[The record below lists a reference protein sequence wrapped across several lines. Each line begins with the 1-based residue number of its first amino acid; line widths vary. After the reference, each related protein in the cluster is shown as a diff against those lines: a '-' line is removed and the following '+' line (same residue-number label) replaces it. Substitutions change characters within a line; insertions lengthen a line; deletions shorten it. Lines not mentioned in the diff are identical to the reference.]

1 MQISLARPNQYL
13 TCRNISHHRDKCDT
27 LKALFD
33 VQFGLYKYR
42 CAVMSLS
49 DKKFS
54 ISFCWFPR
62 LCFHFDFSAK
72 RLSEGFRRCQ
82 DWSARRYQLNGFR
95 AHKVSLCGNRLRNVV
110 ERANRTRAPSVIID
124 FPFIVARLP
133 QPWTDICRELTKQWQ
148 LITGGRQSSGFVFIQ
163 KVILWPRVI
172 A

>member
-62 LCFHFDFSAK
+62 LFYISISPQSASRKDSGDAKIDQRGVINLMDFGHTKSHCVEIDCGMLLKGRTA
-72 RLSEGFRRCQ
+72 RGLHLSSSISHSSWLGCLSLEPTFVVSSQ
-82 DWSARRYQLNGFR
+82 NNG
-95 AHKVSLCGNRLRNVV
+95 N
-110 ERANRTRAPSVIID
+110 
-124 FPFIVARLP
+124 
-133 QPWTDICRELTKQWQ
+133 
-148 LITGGRQSSGFVFIQ
+148 
-163 KVILWPRVI
+163 
-172 A
+172 